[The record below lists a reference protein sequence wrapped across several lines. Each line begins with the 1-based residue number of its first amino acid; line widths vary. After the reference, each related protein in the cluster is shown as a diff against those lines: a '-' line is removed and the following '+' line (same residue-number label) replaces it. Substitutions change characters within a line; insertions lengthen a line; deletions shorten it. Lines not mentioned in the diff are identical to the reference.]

1 MDEKEFT
8 LTLSLEEG
16 FKFDTEFDGEK
27 MANLLFDEPPP
38 LGGAEGPNAAR
49 VLGAAV
55 GNCLS
60 ASLLFCLKKA
70 RVDVTGMRTEVTGK
84 IVRNEKGRF
93 RVEKISTRLVTG
105 VPPEQQER
113 VARCLDVFE
122 DFCIVSASV
131 RQGIDVDVE
140 VDVVNPASASPHV

>member
-8 LTLSLEEG
+8 LTLNLEEG

-27 MANLLFDEPPP
+27 MANLLFDEPSP
-38 LGGAEGPNAAR
+38 LGEDEGPNAAR

-70 RVDVTGMRTEVTGK
+70 RVDVEGMRTEVKGR

-93 RVEKISTRLVTG
+93 RLENISTRLITA

-113 VARCLDVFE
+113 VGRCLAVFE

-131 RQGIDVDVE
+131 RQGIEIDVE
-140 VDVVNPASASPHV
+140 VDVVNPAPSDA